1 MVIKL
6 KRQQQT
12 ADSFRTI
19 FKNIDLGIINLTG
32 WWKGYSKEQIKKE
45 APILILVPEKN
56 GFWIQFL
63 DDYAKNNI
71 NKIQISI
78 G

>member
-6 KRQQQT
+6 RRQQQT

-45 APILILVPEKN
+45 APILILVPEKMDF
-56 GFWIQFL
+56 GYRFWMIML
-63 DDYAKNNI
+63 
-71 NKIQISI
+71 KIT
-78 G
+78 